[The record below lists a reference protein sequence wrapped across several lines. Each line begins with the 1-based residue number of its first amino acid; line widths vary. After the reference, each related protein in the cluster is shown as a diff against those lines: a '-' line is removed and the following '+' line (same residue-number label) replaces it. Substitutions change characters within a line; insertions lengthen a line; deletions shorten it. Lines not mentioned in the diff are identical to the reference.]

1 MIGHLLTFTL
11 LTLLSKM
18 AEADRQSKNSEKNP
32 RTRISSLSRFL
43 GAHKAAMKWKG
54 SSVLSEY
61 FTKKMTRDPGTFDVD
76 FNDTPAVRKMIEKSR
91 NMFCSED
98 GSLDTLSFMNQG
110 QNSYELNP
118 VKPFKI
124 SEVREVMKNA
134 IEIENDEINKDVTD
148 RDLCKLLA
156 DEIKVRVKNIG
167 FSRYKI
173 ICTVSIFRGSQRQNI
188 MIGSRCLWNTD
199 YDNFVQEI
207 FEKKYFTVIAT
218 VYGLYYD

>member
-1 MIGHLLTFTL
+1 MGHLITFAL

-54 SSVLSEY
+54 SSLLSEY
-61 FTKKMTRDPGTFDVD
+61 FTRKITRDPGTFDVD
-76 FNDTPAVRKMIEKSR
+76 FKDTPAVRKIIEKSR
-91 NMFCSED
+91 NIFYSED
-98 GSLDTLSFMNQG
+98 GCLDTLSFMNQHH
-110 QNSYELNP
+110 NSYELSP

-124 SEVREVMKNA
+124 SEVREIMKNV
-134 IEIENDEINKDVTD
+134 IKLVNDEMNKDETD
-148 RDLCKLLA
+148 GNLCKSLA
-156 DEIKVRVKNIG
+156 DEIKARVKSIG

-173 ICTVSIFRGSQRQNI
+173 ICTVSILRDCQRHNI

-207 FEKKYFTVIAT
+207 FENKCFTVIAT
-218 VYGLYYD
+218 VYGLYYE